1 MLGIF
6 LDRLVHVTSGFQK
19 LMGGNKLDSLMFA
32 INNLRQMEIIDLN
45 SGSKMGYIKDLK
57 VDCEEYRIISIILP
71 TQKSSWFNKNN
82 SIEIPWEKVKKIGVD
97 VILVDGS
104 DANIENE

>member
-1 MLGIF
+1 M
-6 LDRLVHVTSGFQK
+6 
-19 LMGGNKLDSLMFA
+19 DSLMFA

-57 VDCEEYRIISIILP
+57 VDCEEYRIISILLP

-104 DANIENE
+104 NLDLDNE

>member
-1 MLGIF
+1 
-6 LDRLVHVTSGFQK
+6 
-19 LMGGNKLDSLMFA
+19 MGGNKLDSLMFA

-57 VDCEEYRIISIILP
+57 VDCEDYRIISIILP